1 MTIYKASTI
10 NRTYTNNG
18 QHLQQVVDYTLT
30 GKIRKADN
38 KPWQCE
44 SDIPELLMSV
54 KSARATIASDLIGE
68 TLADKVNDYFNRV
81 ASVNWAY
88 ITKDGTI
95 YIMGMREFREF
106 VMTFATLQRD
116 STKNGGRMKVRLPHE
131 TKKVIEW
138 LSQRA

>member
-1 MTIYKASTI
+1 MTTYKSLTI
-10 NRTYTNNG
+10 ERTYINNG

-38 KPWQCE
+38 KPWQYE
-44 SDIPELLMSV
+44 SDIPELLISV
-54 KSARATIASDLIGE
+54 KSARATIASNLIGE
-68 TLADKVNDYFNRV
+68 TLADKVNDYFDRV

-88 ITKDGTI
+88 IAKDGTI
-95 YIMGMREFREF
+95 YIMNTIEFREF

-138 LSQRA
+138 LNQKA

>member
-1 MTIYKASTI
+1 MQKLQAITIH
-10 NRTYTNNG
+10 RTYTNNG
-18 QHLQQVVDYTLT
+18 QHLQQVVDFTVT
-30 GKIRKADN
+30 GLIRKADN
-38 KPWQCE
+38 KPWNME
-44 SDIPELLMSV
+44 SDIPEYMMSV

-68 TLADKVNDYFNRV
+68 TLLDKVNDYFTRV

-88 ITKDGTI
+88 ITKDGWI
-95 YIMGMREFREF
+95 YIMNMREFREF